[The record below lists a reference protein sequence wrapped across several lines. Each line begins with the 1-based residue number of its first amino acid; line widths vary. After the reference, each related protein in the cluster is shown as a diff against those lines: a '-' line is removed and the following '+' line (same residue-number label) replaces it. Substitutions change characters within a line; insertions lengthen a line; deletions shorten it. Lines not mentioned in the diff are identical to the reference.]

1 MTLNTKENFLFYR
14 LKTYYMIRKRPFLLK
29 IAINTLYFTKS
40 TYYKRLIISYRLG
53 RWEDVRGIL
62 TLVPE
67 KEKDLNY
74 LKANRIIQKK
84 DRNLEGFTYTSEK
97 MLSLFDLE
105 NNLYSELDSIL
116 KKKLNHNIILEDT
129 GWSHFGLITHSDKG
143 VIKYFTKLKKL
154 NNKEALDSI
163 EYKFY
168 SEFRTSN
175 WQLKDFTP
183 SLVHMSTEGRYL
195 MLTTEFVHGRKPR
208 LEDLSIIKKAYS
220 VIHKLKYK
228 ELRSSLEYTTFLYVL
243 SQEGIF
249 NLFSNK
255 YYQAILTDIDKKSRI
270 AINKYELEND
280 LTYLYSIFYKN
291 KLDKSINFKKDL
303 VLQHRDFGSHNC
315 KIDSSGNI
323 KIYDWEIYSLGLP
336 GTDLLVFILSFTFN
350 FDYIKRELFD
360 FLREDNISNFK
371 NVTSLLTLHYLH
383 RLVQQPKVVRIEEDW
398 DLAIEYLK
406 KSHFYN

>member
-1 MTLNTKENFLFYR
+1 VIGF
-14 LKTYYMIRKRPFLLK
+14 
-29 IAINTLYFTKS
+29 
-40 TYYKRLIISYRLG
+40 
-53 RWEDVRGIL
+53 L

-74 LKANRIIQKK
+74 LKANRILQKK
-84 DRNLEGFTYTSEK
+84 NRDLEGFTDTSKK

-143 VIKYFTKLKKL
+143 VIKYFTKIKKL

-168 SEFRTSN
+168 SELRTSN

-195 MLTTEFVHGRKPR
+195 MLTTEFVHGRKPQ

-315 KIDSSGNI
+315 KIDSAGNI
-323 KIYDWEIYSLGLP
+323 KIYDWETYSLGLP
-336 GTDLLVFILSFTFN
+336 GTDLLKFILSFTFN

-360 FLREDNISNFK
+360 FLREDNIPNFK

-383 RLVQQPKVVRIEEDW
+383 RLVQQPEVVRIEEDW

-406 KSHFYN
+406 KSPLNN